1 MQGSSRPGRRTFAAA
16 AALAAAFFA
25 SPRPSAAAQKLGP
38 VREVRID
45 RIVRYV
51 MRDRSIPGLSLGI
64 ARAGVPLYLRGFG
77 VTRVGGEAPVTPQTI
92 FAIGSLTKTFTAA
105 ATLLALRSGALAFS
119 SPLPDDP
126 AADVGDAL
134 AMAAGLADYADL
146 PGFSASRREPVA
158 ALALYDAALR
168 APRAFAPGTRAAYSN
183 SDYLALA
190 LAIQHAERRP
200 YASFLQRAILEPLHL
215 DATAVAWPA
224 FAAVASTARGNVPA
238 GTPTLGF
245 GTADLSSNVPDLLRW
260 YAAFFGGRVLSDK
273 WLAATLPPVALR
285 HGGTSAYG
293 DGVVAARFFGRSAWL
308 VRGYVAGY
316 SSIAVHLRRE
326 DLDLVILTNAD
337 RVDLTPLAR
346 SIVARV
352 LDIRD
357 PLR

>member
-1 MQGSSRPGRRTFAAA
+1 MQGSSRPGCRTFAAA
-16 AALAAAFFA
+16 AVLAAAFFGA
-25 SPRPSAAAQKLGP
+25 PCVPAAATRLGP

-51 MRDRSIPGLSLGI
+51 MHDRAIPGLSLGI
-64 ARAGVPLYLRGFG
+64 ARGGVPLYLRGYG
-77 VTRVGGEAPVTPQTI
+77 VMRAGGRARVSPRTT

-105 ATLLALRSGALAFS
+105 ATLAAIRSGALAFS
-119 SPLPDDP
+119 SPLPDD
-126 AADVGDAL
+126 AAATIREAL

-146 PGFSASRREPVA
+146 PGFSSARSEPVSP
-158 ALALYDAALR
+158 LTLYASALR
-168 APRAFAPGTRAAYSN
+168 APRSFAPGTRGAYSN

-190 LAIQHAERRP
+190 LAVQSAERRP
-200 YASFLQRAILEPLHL
+200 YESFLQHAILAPLHL

-224 FAAVASTARGNVPA
+224 FSSSRTNARGNVPA
-238 GTPTLGF
+238 GSPTLGF
-245 GTADLSSNVPDLLRW
+245 GTADLASNVPDLLRW
-260 YAAFFGGRVLSDK
+260 YAAFFGGRIVSRER
-273 WLAATLPPVALR
+273 LAATLPPVTLPD
-285 HGGTSAYG
+285 GGESAFG
-293 DGVVAARFFGRSAWL
+293 DGLVAAHIFGRSAWL

-326 DLDLVILTNAD
+326 DIDLVILTNAD

-357 PLR
+357 PLQ